1 MTLALSG
8 GRGAGRGRGGGGGGG
23 FPRQF
28 REGTGRGRH

>member
-8 GRGAGRGRGGGGGGG
+8 GRGAGRGGGGG